1 MILNRGYRRLTWL
14 PSSLAGTRP
23 SDNGR
28 RVHSDPP
35 YLSAALWPH
44 NAHPRKHETDNAAN
58 NRNLVTR
65 FFSLPSSSVVSMSRP
80 EAPRTTL
87 PINQP
92 LLLSS
97 LSLLFILEQ
106 DISGIIFGKQSEG
119 NIGNRSAYCFVF
131 GVSAPTQI
139 CRYPLDRGSPS
150 SAFKPYPACYIDV
163 WWAAFKTFNIARLTT
178 RRCVCTA
185 PIEARGLQGRNSSS
199 HFRGNR
205 TAATM
210 AVTVDSR

>member
-1 MILNRGYRRLTWL
+1 
-14 PSSLAGTRP
+14 
-23 SDNGR
+23 
-28 RVHSDPP
+28 
-35 YLSAALWPH
+35 
-44 NAHPRKHETDNAAN
+44 
-58 NRNLVTR
+58 
-65 FFSLPSSSVVSMSRP
+65 MSRP

-119 NIGNRSAYCFVF
+119 NIRNRSAYCFVF